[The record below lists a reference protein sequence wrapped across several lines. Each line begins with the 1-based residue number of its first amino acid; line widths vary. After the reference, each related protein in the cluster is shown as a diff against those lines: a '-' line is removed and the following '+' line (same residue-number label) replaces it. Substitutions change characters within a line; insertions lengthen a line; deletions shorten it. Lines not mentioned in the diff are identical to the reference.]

1 MDLMRKVERKKEKAV
16 KNVYYN
22 ITVIEGLCGGGE
34 GKENDGGETMLKYI
48 GSTYDDGTRQSTE
61 SCCNR

>member
-22 ITVIEGLCGGGE
+22 ITVIEGLCGGGGRE
-34 GKENDGGETMLKYI
+34 RK
-48 GSTYDDGTRQSTE
+48 
-61 SCCNR
+61 

>member
-1 MDLMRKVERKKEKAV
+1 VV
-16 KNVYYN
+16 
-22 ITVIEGLCGGGE
+22 GGE